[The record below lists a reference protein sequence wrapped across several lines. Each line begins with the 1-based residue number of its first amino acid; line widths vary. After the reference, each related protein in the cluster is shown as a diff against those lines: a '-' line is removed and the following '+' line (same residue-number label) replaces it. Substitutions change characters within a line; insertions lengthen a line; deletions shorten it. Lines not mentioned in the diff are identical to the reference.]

1 MNNLMIYDNNSYT
14 IFKEYSL
21 DEIIYHIS
29 DMTNDGFKGV
39 ICNNNISNQEKFNIF
54 IKVFNSSKLI
64 DPQSAVILY
73 EYMSGLSEEQIDIVS
88 KLSVNDY
95 LFFRYLPTV
104 NLIEKYMGP
113 DNKIN
118 KIQGVLKNENIS
130 KEERTTIINK
140 IVNNLKI
147 N

>member
-1 MNNLMIYDNNSYT
+1 MNILMIYDNNSYT

-39 ICNNNISNQEKFNIF
+39 ISNNHISDQEKFNIF

-64 DPQSAVILY
+64 DPQSAVVLY

-95 LFFRYLPTV
+95 LFFRYF
-104 NLIEKYMGP
+104 I
-113 DNKIN
+113 
-118 KIQGVLKNENIS
+118 
-130 KEERTTIINK
+130 
-140 IVNNLKI
+140 
-147 N
+147 

>member
-1 MNNLMIYDNNSYT
+1 MNNFIIYDNNSYT

-21 DEIIYHIS
+21 EEIVYHIN

-39 ICNNNISNQEKFNIF
+39 ILNNHISDQEKFNIF

-73 EYMSGLSEEQIDIVS
+73 EYMSGLSEEQINIVS
-88 KLSVNDY
+88 KLSINDY
-95 LFFRYLPTV
+95 LFFKYLPNV
-104 NLIEKYMGP
+104 NLIEKYMNP

-118 KIQGVLKNENIS
+118 KIQGILKNENIS
-130 KEERTTIINK
+130 KDERTTIINK